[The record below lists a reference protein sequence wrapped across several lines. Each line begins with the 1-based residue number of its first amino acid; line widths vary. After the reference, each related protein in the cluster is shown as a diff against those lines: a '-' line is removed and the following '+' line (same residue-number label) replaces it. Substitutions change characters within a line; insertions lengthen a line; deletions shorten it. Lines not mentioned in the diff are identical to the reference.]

1 MSSFLGVLKST
12 PKNTNEE
19 SAPIFKVVMT
29 GCLKVAKDSIF
40 TGVNNVVVNTVLDTQ
55 PQYTSIIGF
64 NKKRQKD
71 LRRL

>member
-1 MSSFLGVLKST
+1 
-12 PKNTNEE
+12 
-19 SAPIFKVVMT
+19 MT